1 MGPHARL
8 LDDDDLER
16 LARSVN
22 IIAGYNP
29 RAYPVR
35 ESWSAL
41 RPEDIQDWSRNQ
53 LVCDLYHGTRDEVGK
68 PPTQHENEY
77 LGTVRVTNVWV
88 PTEQVDKQRTEVYDP
103 STNRFGAFKYIT
115 SSGVNCR
122 LDGDTLV
129 CGGNDD
135 YPENLTADIR
145 DTRSR

>member
-8 LDDDDLER
+8 LVAADLKE
-16 LARSVN
+16 LDQSVN
-22 IIAGYNP
+22 IIAGYDP

-35 ESWSAL
+35 EAWSPLGADDL
-41 RPEDIQDWSRNQ
+41 QDWSPDQ

-88 PTEQVDKQRTEVYDP
+88 PTAKLDERRSELYDP
-103 STNRFGAFKYIT
+103 STNRFGAFKYIIM
-115 SSGVNCR
+115 SGVSCR

-129 CGGNDD
+129 CGGSKE
-135 YPENLTADIR
+135 YPDNLTADIR
-145 DTRSR
+145 NTRYR